1 MDNILEVSGLV
12 KRYPKFTLDHVSFT
26 LPEGCVTGFIGTNGA
41 GKTTTI
47 RSILGLAKKDAG
59 SIRIFG
65 LDADEHLPEIKDR
78 IGIVMDQSYFYND
91 LSMKEMKSIL
101 APAYSRWSDENY
113 QTMMKKFGL
122 DPSQKIATLSTGMK
136 MKFALVLALSHQAEL
151 LIMDEPTSGLDPL
164 VRSQFL
170 DIVMDY
176 MRNGG
181 KGVFFSTH
189 ITSDL
194 EKTADMLILIHEG
207 KILFER
213 SKDELLD
220 SFRIVKGNGDWLDD
234 QNRPLIKNLKVS
246 PYGFSGITDHAAE
259 LKQVMPEAVFEKP
272 TIEDIMIAY
281 IRG

>member
-65 LDADEHLPEIKDR
+65 LNADEHLPEIKDR

>member
-1 MDNILEVSGLV
+1 MDNILEVKGLV
-12 KRYPKFTLDHVSFT
+12 KKYPKFTLDHVSFS
-26 LPEGCVTGFIGTNGA
+26 LPEGCVTGFIGANGA

-47 RSILGLAKKDAG
+47 KSILGLAHNDAG

-65 LDADEHLPEIKDR
+65 LDAEEHLQEIKDR
-78 IGIVMDQSYFYND
+78 IGIVMDDSYFYND

-101 APAYSRWSDENY
+101 APAYSRWSDEDY
-113 QTMMKKFGL
+113 QTWMDKFEL
-122 DPSQKIATLSTGMK
+122 DPAQKIATLSSGMK

-164 VRSQFL
+164 ARNQFL

-189 ITSDL
+189 ITTDL
-194 EKTADMLILIHEG
+194 EKIADMLILINEG
-207 KILFER
+207 KIIFER

-220 SFRIVKGNGDWLDD
+220 TFRIVKGNGEWLND

-246 PYGFSGITDHAAE
+246 PYGFSGITDHVAE
-259 LKQVMPEAVFEKP
+259 VKKELPEAVFEKAM
-272 TIEDIMIAY
+272 IEDIMIAY

>member
-1 MDNILEVSGLV
+1 MDNILEVNGLV
-12 KRYPKFTLDHVSFT
+12 KRYPKFTLDHISFS
-26 LPEGCVTGFIGTNGA
+26 LPEGCVTGFIGANGA

-47 RSILGLAKKDAG
+47 RSILGLANKDAG
-59 SIRIFG
+59 SIKIFG
-65 LDADEHLPEIKDR
+65 LDADEHLSEIKDR
-78 IGIVMDQSYFYND
+78 IGVVMDESYFYND
-91 LSMKEMKSIL
+91 LSMKDMKSIL
-101 APAYSRWSDENY
+101 APAYSKWSDADY
-113 QTMMKKFGL
+113 QTLMKKFGL
-122 DPSQKIATLSTGMK
+122 NPSQKIATLSRGMK

-170 DIVMDY
+170 GIVMDY

-194 EKTADMLILIHEG
+194 EKTADILILIHEG

-220 SFRIVKGNGDWLDD
+220 TFRIVKGSEAWLND
-234 QNRPLIKNLKVS
+234 QNRAYIQNLKVT
-246 PYGFSGITDHAAE
+246 PYGFSGITDHAEE
-259 LKQVMPEAVFEKP
+259 LKKEMPEAVFEKP
-272 TIEDIMIAY
+272 TIEDIMIAD
-281 IRG
+281 IGG